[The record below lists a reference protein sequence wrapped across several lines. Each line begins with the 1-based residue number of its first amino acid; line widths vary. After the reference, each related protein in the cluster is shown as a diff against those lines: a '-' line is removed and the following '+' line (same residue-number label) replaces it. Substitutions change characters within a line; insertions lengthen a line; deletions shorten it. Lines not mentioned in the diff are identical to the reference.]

1 MRILLDQA
9 VHDHRNQGNN
19 ALLDVALKRFKTY
32 WPVAEINIISI
43 APHLCR
49 LYFPD
54 AFPVSP
60 MTLGKYSGK
69 IDLLHKPM
77 LKPLW
82 RLLFETRDA
91 AVTQKAL
98 GLIRRSMQASR
109 ISEDGAYQAS
119 EEDTLSTVGTD
130 EYQHMADYDLYVPT
144 GAGYMCDSD
153 KQFLL
158 KVFDR
163 LEKAVELGV
172 STVMVGQGIGP
183 LEDRDLIRRGREVLP
198 HVDYIM
204 IREERFARPILDML
218 GVPPEKIH
226 MTGDDAIEPAY
237 QARMADLGRGIG
249 LSLRLARY
257 TNVNVETVK
266 SLKPLIIQK
275 AKQYNAKLV
284 PVPIDINDADKRYID
299 DVISGYRKADWSWS
313 KFDPYTALIER
324 TRKCRIMITGTFHAA
339 VFAVSQGIPVIAL
352 ANSTEYLNK
361 TLGLTA
367 EFGEEGCRV
376 ICLGDPD
383 FEPRFSEAVDFA
395 WTSADELRPR
405 LLEAARRQISL
416 GHLAYQKIFSLV
428 DARKN
433 SLEPV

>member
-19 ALLDVALKRFKTY
+19 ALLDVALKRFRTY
-32 WPVAEINIISI
+32 WPDAEINIISI

-60 MTLGKYSGK
+60 VTLEKHSGR
-69 IDLLHKPM
+69 IDVLHKPM
-77 LKPLW
+77 LKPVW
-82 RLLFETRDA
+82 RLLFEMRDA
-91 AVTQKAL
+91 AVIKKAA
-98 GLIRRSMQASR
+98 GSIRRSRQAPR
-109 ISEDGAYQAS
+109 LPDDGTYQAGGD
-119 EEDTLSTVGTD
+119 EPLSPVDTD
-130 EYQHMADYDLYVPT
+130 EYRHMADYDLYVPT

-183 LEDRDLIRRGREVLP
+183 MEDRDLIRRGREVLP

-204 IREERFARPILDML
+204 IREERFARSILNML
-218 GVPPEKIH
+218 GVPPEKIY

-237 QARMADLGRGIG
+237 QARMADLGRGFG
-249 LSLRLARY
+249 LSLRLAHY
-257 TNVNVETVK
+257 TKVNAETVK

-275 AKQYNAKLV
+275 AKQYNAKLI
-284 PVPIDINDADKRYID
+284 PVPIDINDADKKYVD
-299 DVISGYRKADWSWS
+299 DVISGYRKADSSWS
-313 KFDPYTALIER
+313 KFDTYTALIER
-324 TRKCRIMITGTFHAA
+324 TRKCRVMITGTFHAA

-352 ANSTEYLNK
+352 ANSTEYMNK

-367 EFGEEGCRV
+367 EFGEDGCRV
-376 ICLGDPD
+376 ISLSDPD
-383 FEPRFSEAVDFA
+383 FERRFSEAVDHA
-395 WTSADELRPR
+395 WASADELRPQ

-416 GHLAYQKIFSLV
+416 GHLAYQKIYSLV
-428 DARKN
+428 EARKN